1 MLNHVKIDRFTGG
14 AVTGA
19 LFSEE
24 VLYAPELSFT
34 FELMLYDT
42 TIKEEKENTLR
53 AFETSLID
61 LCKGYLP
68 LGGGVN
74 RGNGTFKGILKKNG
88 EIIYE

>member
-1 MLNHVKIDRFTGG
+1 M
-14 AVTGA
+14 TGA

-34 FELMLYDT
+34 LELMLSDT
-42 TIKEEKENTLR
+42 TIKEEKDNTLK

-61 LCKGYLP
+61 LCKGCLP